1 MKLSHNYENLLKR
14 TVSVYLERFLPGASE
29 KFLALETF
37 SIQSKPQYTSKPE
50 HQKEKLRSKIRKLRK
65 IQGRVNFISNL
76 YLKSEK
82 GKIAK
87 RLKEVAKLKAKLSFS
102 SSIGLKTYSRIR
114 KSLTSYEN
122 ISPFLVHNRS

>member
-1 MKLSHNYENLLKR
+1 MKQTDDFPRSLNSFLDKYDLKD
-14 TVSVYLERFLPGASE
+14 SE
-29 KFLALETF
+29 KDNILTLRD
-37 SIQSKPQYTSKPE
+37 PQYTSKPE

-65 IQGRVNFISNL
+65 IQGRVKFISNL

-102 SSIGLKTYSRIR
+102 SSIGLKIYSRIR
-114 KSLTSYEN
+114 KSLTSDEN
-122 ISPFLVHNRS
+122 IIPFE